1 MANIHTAAFYGR
13 TCANRGTLDPIIGLL
28 HHNNGGRSR
37 RACGSLG
44 TDSRLLRCGVLAS
57 TDVRLRVRDAHDPGA
72 RFQRRLRARGCG
84 EEGVAG
90 KSAGPTMLVI
100 LIGCSPLEIRRLF
113 AELQRQGA
121 RGLLSGTRSRLFGAR
136 RGSGPAARPC
146 RSGTVSAPID
156 AEFTVRC
163 PCDGSGRHNRA
174 APRASTLTVQMRMGE
189 VRRIVNRLHAMDCS
203 KGNE

>member
-1 MANIHTAAFYGR
+1 MRGMANIHTAAFYGR

-100 LIGCSPLEIRRLF
+100 LIGSSPLEIRRLF
-113 AELQRQGA
+113 AELQGQGA

-156 AEFTVRC
+156 AEFTVRWV
-163 PCDGSGRHNRA
+163 RA
-174 APRASTLTVQMRMGE
+174 AQSRGASRLDTDRTDADERGTQHRPSTPRHGLLKRE
-189 VRRIVNRLHAMDCS
+189 
-203 KGNE
+203 